1 MEATVRYIIECD
13 DPTDIILGMKA
24 IRWIIRD
31 GNKDAIIG
39 FEDNSVWYVK
49 KTKTG
54 YSARS
59 ANNGGRNE

>member
-1 MEATVRYIIECD
+1 MRYIIECD

-31 GNKDAIIG
+31 GDKDAIVG

-54 YSARS
+54 YSARTAS
-59 ANNGGRNE
+59 SGGRK